1 MTGLEVSTKS
11 SNVPETR
18 TERTTEP
25 NVQSKTTRNS
35 QIQTD
40 GVTENVSANPN
51 GTASGTDSKKLIL
64 HWLSKQYF
72 EIFYSII
79 WYCLEFKGCCSK
91 IKVDSNGIARQHF
104 WALGTF
110 QRSSRLEKSSS
121 GSKIIYK
128 QDKSPHNRDQYY
140 LEGNEE
146 DGWRVSFWN

>member
-1 MTGLEVSTKS
+1 MDITFFCEFIGFAHKKSKTKLLTGLEVSTKS

-64 HWLSKQYF
+64 H
-72 EIFYSII
+72 
-79 WYCLEFKGCCSK
+79 
-91 IKVDSNGIARQHF
+91 
-104 WALGTF
+104 
-110 QRSSRLEKSSS
+110 
-121 GSKIIYK
+121 
-128 QDKSPHNRDQYY
+128 
-140 LEGNEE
+140 
-146 DGWRVSFWN
+146 